1 MKMSSEFLVRSRGLN
16 GGDRYRARFILNE
29 PMEALFV
36 RTMRIWVVSRRFR
49 PFNNGSLLWL
59 KGRFF
64 IFF

>member
-1 MKMSSEFLVRSRGLN
+1 MKMSSEFLARLRGLN
-16 GGDRYRARFILNE
+16 GGDRYLARFILYE

-49 PFNNGSLLWL
+49 PFNHGSLLWL